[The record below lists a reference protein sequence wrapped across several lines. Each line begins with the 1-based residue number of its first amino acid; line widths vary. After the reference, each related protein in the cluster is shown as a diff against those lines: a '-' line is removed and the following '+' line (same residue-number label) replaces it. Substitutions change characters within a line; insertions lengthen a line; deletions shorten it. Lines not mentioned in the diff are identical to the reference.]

1 MDPDAVLML
10 REGGAVIRNIV
21 YDVGYVLVSYT
32 WREDFKRFGYDEAGV
47 RRLSEQLFGSKD
59 PKSIRTY
66 WEKYDL
72 HEISDEEIEEYCYSH
87 FPQDTRALK
96 WFFRDPSV
104 WSVCLSDLADTIP
117 VMKKKGYGVYL
128 LSNYPERLWKCQVE
142 SAPFMTDVDGAV
154 VSWEE
159 GCGKPSKRFYRTL
172 FERYGLKPEECLFLD
187 DRKDN
192 TDAAGKLGMNAIT
205 LSSPEMRLTAIAEL
219 EQLPD
224 LAR

>member
-1 MDPDAVLML
+1 M
-10 REGGAVIRNIV
+10 IRNIV

-32 WREDFKRFGYDEAGV
+32 WREDFKGFGYDEAGV
-47 RRLSEQLFGSKD
+47 RRLSEQLFGSRD

-72 HEISDEEIEEYCYSH
+72 NEISDEEIEEYCYSH

-104 WSVCLSDLADTIP
+104 WSVCLSDIADT
-117 VMKKKGYGVYL
+117 
-128 LSNYPERLWKCQVE
+128 KCQVE

-159 GCGKPSKRFYRTL
+159 GCGKPSERFYRTL

-205 LSSPEMRLTAIAEL
+205 LSSPEMRLRAIAEL

>member
-1 MDPDAVLML
+1 M
-10 REGGAVIRNIV
+10 IRNIV

-32 WREDFKRFGYDEAGV
+32 WREDFKGFGYDEAGV

-72 HEISDEEIEEYCYSH
+72 NEISDEEIEEYCYSH

-104 WSVCLSDLADTIP
+104 WSVCLSDIADTIP

-154 VSWEE
+154 VSWE
-159 GCGKPSKRFYRTL
+159 
-172 FERYGLKPEECLFLD
+172 
-187 DRKDN
+187 
-192 TDAAGKLGMNAIT
+192 
-205 LSSPEMRLTAIAEL
+205 LSAMG
-219 EQLPD
+219 
-224 LAR
+224 